1 MPKYTN
7 NTIKHQGMESLRVP
21 PQAVDFPSIYFIND
35 ANLDTTDCEPYYNP
49 VLFKQ
54 IVNFSGG
61 EEVEIILPD
70 ITMGLNAFI
79 YIQAI
84 SSNLLMTDINVFF
97 NSLTN
102 TPSLPIGN
110 SLFNMNNN
118 NRIKRL
124 YINIAAGKT
133 GQLIVLVT
141 DKYVVSEAT
150 LDYDYKA

>member
-7 NTIKHQGMESLRVP
+7 NTIKHMGNEFLSIP
-21 PQAVDFPSIYFIND
+21 PRAVDFPSIYFLNIENVD
-35 ANLDTTDCEPYYNP
+35 STDCEPYYNP
-49 VLFKQ
+49 VLFKN

-61 EEVEIILPD
+61 EDIEVIIPD
-70 ITMGLNAFI
+70 HALGQNAFI

-84 SSNLLMTDINVFF
+84 ASNILMTDINIIF
-97 NSLTN
+97 NDINNL
-102 TPSLPIGN
+102 PSLPIGN
-110 SLFNMNNN
+110 SVFSMNNK

-124 YINIAAGKT
+124 YVSIESGKT
-133 GQLIVLVT
+133 GQLVILIT